1 MTITGYESFIFL
13 YLPHKIHIPAGM
25 IMTHPPFLT
34 SLLLHERSHCKC
46 DFTKLIP
53 LVNGKISK
61 RILDLLTT
69 VIFPFYL
76 IALPPDTDIATNW
89 SVFSLREEVLSY

>member
-1 MTITGYESFIFL
+1 
-13 YLPHKIHIPAGM
+13 
-25 IMTHPPFLT
+25 MTHPPFLT
-34 SLLLHERSHCKC
+34 SLLLHERNHCKC
-46 DFTKLIP
+46 YFTKLIP

-76 IALPPDTDIATNW
+76 IALPPNTDIATNW